1 MEELKILCYGAGVL
15 GSLYAARLKEIG
27 HNVTVLARGKRL
39 AEIRE
44 HGIVLEDSSTG
55 NRTTTEV
62 NAIEQLAP
70 QDGYDLVVIFSS
82 WKSSLVSFT
91 CSCGK

>member
-1 MEELKILCYGAGVL
+1 MEELKILFYGSGVL
-15 GSLYAARLKEIG
+15 GSLYAVRLKEIG
-27 HNVTVLARGKRL
+27 HNVTVLARGKRF

-44 HGIVLEDSSTG
+44 HGIVLEHSSTG

-70 QDGYDLVVIFSS
+70 QDRYDLS
-82 WKSSLVSFT
+82 
-91 CSCGK
+91 G